1 MKNVKKF
8 KTRYQAPSAKLC
20 YNNSPSFNWTLSFR
34 KEVYD
39 ELSASRDMSIYDKE
53 NLMDEEYDATELGRL
68 ADERI
73 QSFQADSSQVRPAH
87 FVSTQLLIVAHCL
100 NVKFDWRNMF
110 KS

>member
-1 MKNVKKF
+1 MYKFYKLTMKKLRQV
-8 KTRYQAPSAKLC
+8 PSAKLC

-53 NLMDEEYDATELGRL
+53 NLMDEEYDATELGQL

-73 QSFQADSSQVRPAH
+73 QSFQADSSQVRPA
-87 FVSTQLLIVAHCL
+87 FEP
-100 NVKFDWRNMF
+100 NVKT
-110 KS
+110 

>member
-1 MKNVKKF
+1 MYKFYNSIMKKLRQV
-8 KTRYQAPSAKLC
+8 PSAKLC

-53 NLMDEEYDATELGRL
+53 NLMDEEYDATELGQL

-73 QSFQADSSQVRPAH
+73 QSFQADSSQVRPA
-87 FVSTQLLIVAHCL
+87 FEP
-100 NVKFDWRNMF
+100 NVKT
-110 KS
+110 